1 VQQFT
6 LSIVALEARLAA
18 LVVDLK
24 DSPEGIMKKLAIA
37 LVMGTSLLLI
47 QSMAFAQKS
56 ETPAAGPTLEQDI
69 QLLRSDIRSAKK
81 QIIAENMKL
90 TDAQA
95 EKFWPVYDAYTQ
107 ETTKLGDAR
116 FALIKEYANSY
127 ENMTDGQA
135 DSLVKKMATLD
146 EQTATLR
153 AQWIPKFREVLT
165 GKQTALFFQ
174 LDRRITLLIDVQ
186 FAANI
191 PIVK

>member
-1 VQQFT
+1 
-6 LSIVALEARLAA
+6 
-18 LVVDLK
+18 
-24 DSPEGIMKKLAIA
+24 MKKLAIA
-37 LVMGTSLLLI
+37 LVVGASLLMI
-47 QSMAFAQKS
+47 QSVALAQKS
-56 ETPAAGPTLEQDI
+56 ETPASGPTVSEQDI
-69 QLLRSDIRSAKK
+69 EMLRSDLRSAKK
-81 QIIAENMKL
+81 QILAENMKL
-90 TDAQA
+90 TDVQAQ
-95 EKFWPVYDAYTQ
+95 KFWPVYDAYTQ

-127 ENMTDGQA
+127 ENMTDAQA
-135 DSLVKKMATLD
+135 DSLVNKMATLD

>member
-1 VQQFT
+1 
-6 LSIVALEARLAA
+6 
-18 LVVDLK
+18 
-24 DSPEGIMKKLAIA
+24 MKKLAIA
-37 LVMGTSLLLI
+37 LVVGASLLMI
-47 QSMAFAQKS
+47 QSVALAQKS
-56 ETPAAGPTLEQDI
+56 ETPASGSTVSEQDI
-69 QLLRSDIRSAKK
+69 EMLRSDLRSAKK
-81 QIIAENMKL
+81 QILAENMKL
-90 TDAQA
+90 TDVQAQ
-95 EKFWPVYDAYTQ
+95 KFWPVYDAYTQ

-127 ENMTDGQA
+127 ENMTDAQA
-135 DSLVKKMATLD
+135 DSLVNKMATLD